1 MKTPHS
7 SRSGDPRESVVRT
20 PSGGRSTD
28 YPRGNIPCAGSKDE
42 RLLWDYLCQYYEIAC
57 ENHEPPR
64 LYKDPP
70 PYLSFES
77 YFTCVLEIIRD
88 ASTGNQIR
96 TPLPW
101 LYLIAYRLI
110 RILEKAPPET
120 IEPAARKV
128 THWPVLLKPDGHHI
142 NEQLKR
148 VRALSL
154 VKVRKSDR
162 EGGTQTKD
170 QNSSNAPSAKKDL
183 FLSIRYLA
191 TNIRPLAPH
200 EHELVRTCSRDREE
214 LFVYQLIYWGLDR
227 FKEDLKSPKEPEI
240 AAVRAVTEKYCREL
254 SAFSRAQI
262 KEFSSKMICWPMM
275 VSHPTKPVHESVK
288 EYLKDIQLGG
298 AFHLKTKIES
308 GGRPIG
314 NRKTHELI
322 DLTMLYFEMMRAAN
336 LEFHDAY
343 DKSASSKINSGFSSF
358 RGNPG
363 KNHQKQIIQVLWT
376 LFQRLR
382 NRKEVSKDEINLL
395 GEANAHLKLQEE
407 TTRLENCLQGQIKRI
422 QKRENGP
429 GDLDWK
435 IEYAIQDHNVRVSNL
450 SHSRNWNELGYKKF
464 VCKRF
469 AARLNSRL

>member
-7 SRSGDPRESVVRT
+7 SRSGDPRGSVVRT

-28 YPRGNIPCAGSKDE
+28 YPRGNLPCAGSKDE

-57 ENHEPPR
+57 ANHEPPR
-64 LYKDPP
+64 RYKDPP
-70 PYLSFES
+70 RCLSADS
-77 YFTCVLEIIRD
+77 YFTCILEIIRD
-88 ASTGNQIR
+88 ASSQNQIR
-96 TPLPW
+96 SPLPW
-101 LYLIAYRLI
+101 LYLVAYRLI
-110 RILEKAPPET
+110 RILENAPSET
-120 IEPAARKV
+120 IGPVARNV

-148 VRALSL
+148 VRELSL

-162 EGGTQTKD
+162 EAETQTTSPLQKA
-170 QNSSNAPSAKKDL
+170 STGRKSLL
-183 FLSIRYLA
+183 FRIQSLG

-214 LFVYQLIYWGLDR
+214 LFVYQLIYWGLNQ
-227 FKEDLKSPKEPEI
+227 FKDYLKNPQGPEI
-240 AAVRAVTEKYCREL
+240 AAVRAVAEKSCREL
-254 SAFSRAQI
+254 NAFSRNQI
-262 KEFSSKMICWPMM
+262 KEFSSKMVCWPMM
-275 VSHPTKPVHESVK
+275 MSHPTKAVGKSVK
-288 EYLKDIQLGG
+288 DYLQSIQLGG

-308 GGRPIG
+308 GGRPTG
-314 NRKTHELI
+314 KRKTHELI

-382 NRKEVSKDEINLL
+382 NRKEVSEDEINLL

-435 IEYAIQDHNVRVSNL
+435 IEYAIQDHNVRVSSLRN
-450 SHSRNWNELGYKKF
+450 SRKWNELGYKKF

-469 AARLNSRL
+469 ASRLNSRI